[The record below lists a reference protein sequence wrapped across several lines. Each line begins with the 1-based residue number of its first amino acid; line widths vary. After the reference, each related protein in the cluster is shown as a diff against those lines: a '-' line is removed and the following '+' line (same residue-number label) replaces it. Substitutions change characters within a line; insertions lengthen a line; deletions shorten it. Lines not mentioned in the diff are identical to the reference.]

1 MRKFLLLSA
10 TLLLSLGI
18 NAQTAKFEKTN
29 VRPERAATAL
39 KSIIKAPAN
48 ISQLENN
55 QRIFGP
61 YTSDVYEA
69 SNGLGLI
76 NNPDTYPIAAYMEQ
90 GFQEY
95 SGTKLVKMRFALAQ
109 ATTVNNVFIFSIT
122 SDGGMNVLV
131 NEPFTGNVRTGWNE
145 VTLPE
150 PVDLDFTN
158 VEAILMGFEYVQT
171 NNRNTGYPLSFVLEG
186 TACPT
191 FIYGNLGASGE
202 GWYNLGTEDFGS
214 LSVQAIVES
223 DNFAENAITP
233 KDFGKHNMKVGTNSD
248 VAVTFAN
255 FGASVN
261 DFDYTISYDGIVG
274 EENHVTLAKPL
285 QSPGGSFTEN
295 ITLTCPE
302 TSGVHDVVLTVTKV
316 NGAENGAKAK
326 DAKGTILA
334 LTKVVPRGVAVEEF
348 TGTGCGYCPRGLVGM
363 GKMRQAYG
371 NQFVGIALHQY
382 NKDDA
387 MYNSNYA
394 NIGFTGAPSCA
405 INRKAIVDPY
415 YGSNYDIMDD
425 MAAEMSIMPE
435 IGVSVTGAW
444 NSDKSEVSAEATI
457 EPLVSGKYEIAYAL
471 IADQLSGTTRGWMQ
485 TNYYSYQYA
494 SQTGYTKDML
504 PDDMKFVYDLGAT
517 YSAVFDD
524 VMIDSSY
531 DKTNNLAKLGDLT
544 EGQTVTNTFSLY
556 MPESTALLNAID
568 PKNVAVCVLVIDAQT
583 GFIANA
589 AKFYLS
595 DTEGISEQGADRR
608 NLTETVRYNAA
619 GQQIFAPQKG
629 LNIIQLSDGSI
640 QKIMVR

>member
-18 NAQTAKFEKTN
+18 NAQTANFEKAN
-29 VRPERAATAL
+29 VRLERAATAL
-39 KSIIKAPAN
+39 KSIAKAPAKN
-48 ISQLENN
+48 SQLENN

-61 YTSDVYEA
+61 YTSNAYEA
-69 SNGLGLI
+69 NNGLGLI
-76 NNPDTYPIAAYMEQ
+76 NYPDTYPIAAYMEQ
-90 GFQEY
+90 GFQDY
-95 SGTKLVKMRFALAQ
+95 SGTKLVKIRFALAQ
-109 ATTVNNVFIFSIT
+109 PTTVNNVFIFSIT

-131 NEPFTGNVRTGWNE
+131 NEPFTGNARTGWNE
-145 VTLPE
+145 VTLSE

-158 VEAILMGFEYVQT
+158 VEAILLGFEYVQT

-191 FIYGNLGASGE
+191 FIYGNLGASGV
-202 GWYNLGTEDFGS
+202 GWYDLGTDDYGS

-223 DNFAENAITP
+223 DNFADNAITP
-233 KDFGKHNMKVGTNSD
+233 RNFGKNNMQVGTNND

-255 FGASVN
+255 MGVGVN

-295 ITLTCPE
+295 ITMTCPE
-302 TSGVHDVVLTVTKV
+302 TSGIHDVVLTVTKV
-316 NGAENGAKAK
+316 NGVENGAKTK
-326 DAKGTILA
+326 EAKGTILA
-334 LTKVVPRGVAVEEF
+334 LTKVVPRGVVVEEF

-363 GKMRQAYG
+363 AKMREAYD
-371 NQFVGIALHQY
+371 NQFVGIAIHQY
-382 NKDDA
+382 NADDA
-387 MYNSNYA
+387 MYNPNYA
-394 NIGFTGAPSCA
+394 NIGFSGAPSCA
-405 INRKAIVDPY
+405 IDRKAIVDPY
-415 YGSNYDIMDD
+415 YGSSYDILDD
-425 MAAEMSIMPE
+425 LAAEMSILPE
-435 IGVSVTGAW
+435 IGVSVTGTW
-444 NSDKSEVSAEATI
+444 NGDKSEVTANATI
-457 EPLVSGKYEIAYAL
+457 DPLVSGKYEIAYVL
-471 IADQLSGTTRGWMQ
+471 IADQLSGTTRGWKQ

-504 PDDMKFVYDLGAT
+504 PDDMKFTYDLGAS

-544 EGQTVTNTFSLY
+544 EGQTVTNTFTLY
-556 MPESTALLNAID
+556 MPESSTLLNAID

-583 GFIANA
+583 GFVANA

-595 DTEGISEQGADRR
+595 ETEGISEQGADRR
-608 NLTETVRYNAA
+608 NLTETARYNAA

-629 LNIIQLSDGSI
+629 LNIIQLSDGST